1 MGELLFFRFHLI
13 FRLSKSQFDLVLE
26 LVDKCFKMAHWDL
39 TPKMAP
45 FLDRHLVFPLL
56 EFLSV
61 KGIYD
66 ETDLLRAKLDL
77 LSHTNMVDFIMDV
90 HKSLYPD
97 QEVPSNLK
105 EKRTVVVEKFKKL
118 QTDTEPILKIFVDP
132 EVMRQIQNTRDSKQ
146 LLEYLIKHHNFKMEM
161 IDTCHNFAKFQFECG
176 NYSGAAEY
184 LYSHRILVQPTDQ
197 IYLNGL
203 WGKLASEILMQ
214 NWDTALEELKRLQQ
228 FIDESTFSSA
238 LQTLQ
243 QRTWLIHWSLYVFF
257 NHQKGRDL
265 IIELFLYQKQYLNAI
280 QTTCPWILRYLSAA
294 VVINKSSR
302 RNVMLDLVK
311 VIQEESYTYRDPIT
325 SFIEDLY
332 VKFDFDSAQQKLRE
346 CEAVVNTDFFLVA
359 CLQDFIE
366 NSRLMIFETFCR
378 IHQCISISM
387 LAEKLNMKPTDAER
401 WIVNLIRNAKL
412 DAKIDSQ
419 QGHVVMGTQTTS
431 PYQQLIEK
439 TKALSF
445 RSQMLQLNVE
455 KKKKAQDQ
463 PNWGT
468 DGF

>member
-1 MGELLFFRFHLI
+1 MAHPWELTHQLSQYFDPHLI
-13 FRLSKSQFDLVLE
+13 I
-26 LVDKCFKMAHWDL
+26 
-39 TPKMAP
+39 
-45 FLDRHLVFPLL
+45 PLL
-56 EFLSV
+56 EFLTANGMYS
-61 KGIYD
+61 
-66 ETDLLRAKLDL
+66 ETDLSKAKLEL
-77 LSHTNMVDFIMDV
+77 LKGTSMVDFYIEE
-90 HKSLYPD
+90 HKKTYPD
-97 QEVPSNLK
+97 QAVP
-105 EKRTVVVEKFKKL
+105 EEATVKRQSVVEEFRRL
-118 QTDTEPILKIFVDP
+118 QEETKPLLDIFAEPSVTQ
-132 EVMRQIQNTRDSKQ
+132 QIQSSRDAKALQ
-146 LLEYLIKHHNFKMEM
+146 EYLIKHHDFKAEWV
-161 IDTCHNFAKFQFECG
+161 DTCYNYAKCLFEIG
-176 NYSGAAEY
+176 NYEDASEY
-184 LYSHRILVQPTDQ
+184 LYFHRILCTPNDKN
-197 IYLNGL
+197 YLNGL
-203 WGKLASEILMQ
+203 WGKLASDILMQ
-214 NWDTALEELKRLQQ
+214 KWDHALEDLKRLQQ
-228 FIDESTFSSA
+228 FIDESTFGSS

-243 QRTWLIHWSLYVFF
+243 QRTWLIHWSLFVFF

-280 QTTCPWILRYLSAA
+280 QTTCPWILRYLSTA

-346 CEAVVNTDFFLVA
+346 CEAVLSTDFFLVA

-378 IHQCISISM
+378 IHQCISIEM
-387 LAEKLNMKPTDAER
+387 LAQKLNMKPTEAER
-401 WIVNLIRNAKL
+401 WIVNLIRQAKL

>member
-1 MGELLFFRFHLI
+1 MWELTNQ
-13 FRLSKSQFDLVLE
+13 LSQY
-26 LVDKCFKMAHWDL
+26 
-39 TPKMAP
+39 
-45 FLDRHLVFPLL
+45 LDRHLVIPLL
-56 EFLSV
+56 EFHTQN
-61 KGIYD
+61 GMYD
-66 ETDLLRAKLDL
+66 EDDLSKGKLDL
-77 LSHTNMVDFIMDV
+77 LANTSMVDFYIEEF
-90 HKSLYPD
+90 KKLYPD
-97 QEVPSNLK
+97 QEVP
-105 EKRTVVVEKFKKL
+105 EEMQDKRKAVVDEFQRL
-118 QTDTEPILKIFVDP
+118 QEETKPLLDIFSEPQVTA
-132 EVMRQIQNTRDSKQ
+132 QIQNSRDAKQ
-146 LLEYLIKHHNFKMEM
+146 LQEYLIKHHNFRSEWV
-161 IDTCHNFAKFQFECG
+161 DTCYDYAKCLYEIG
-176 NYSGAAEY
+176 NYENASTY
-184 LYSHRILVQPTDQ
+184 LYFHRILCQPSDKN
-197 IYLNGL
+197 YLNGL
-203 WGKLASEILMQ
+203 WGKLASDILMQ
-214 NWDTALEELKRLQQ
+214 KWDDALEDLKRLQQ
-228 FIDESTFSSA
+228 FIDEFSFGSS

-243 QRTWLIHWSLYVFF
+243 QRTWLIHWSLFVFF
-257 NHQKGRDL
+257 NHEKGRDL

-280 QTTCPWILRYLSAA
+280 QTTCPWILRYLSTA

-332 VKFDFDSAQQKLRE
+332 VNFDFDSAQQKLRR
-346 CEAVVNTDFFLVA
+346 CETVLATDFFLVA
-359 CLQDFIE
+359 CLKDFIE

-387 LAEKLNMKPTDAER
+387 LAEKLNMVPTEAER
-401 WIVNLIRNAKL
+401 WIVNLIRQAKL

-455 KKKKAQDQ
+455 KKKKAQEQ